1 MNVLQVNGNDFECL
15 QVLRNILRIVINV
28 LNIVVYCCLYLLFNE
43 KGKGILL
50 ISEKN
55 INKKKVKKLIFFYIY
70 NK

>member
-1 MNVLQVNGNDFECL
+1 M
-15 QVLRNILRIVINV
+15 

-55 INKKKVKKLIFFYIY
+55 INRKKFKKFNFFLYL
-70 NK
+70 